1 MLRLDFF
8 LSSNEKLAFPKC
20 QSEAH
25 IAAFAGFLN
34 SVGLLWDA
42 KDQKWYRNLF
52 KLSFPS
58 DLSRPSHLYRIDR
71 VIKLQLIG
79 VWGSQCFVSFISPL
93 KSHLD

>member
-42 KDQKWYRNLF
+42 KDLRNGTVTF
-52 KLSFPS
+52 LSFPS
-58 DLSRPSHLYRIDR
+58 HLTYPGQAI
-71 VIKLQLIG
+71 
-79 VWGSQCFVSFISPL
+79 FTE
-93 KSHLD
+93 